1 MVREPASKIKVGK
14 AGGLSG
20 VVSEMVKAAQRSS
33 SWPNHITSKSDYSR
47 MKKLFQRNGNLEPF

>member
-33 SWPNHITSKSDYSR
+33 S
-47 MKKLFQRNGNLEPF
+47 